1 VSNNTRIVVAYD
13 GSLHA
18 DDALVLARRLANVT
32 GGSLE
37 LAHVYHTHPVQHGAE
52 SSHAGREVF
61 LRRRAEQLLAS
72 GAERAGDPTL
82 RRHVVAAT
90 TTATGLR
97 ELAAREGVDILVFG
111 SASDATP
118 GRVHPGSAARRLLQ
132 NGPSAL
138 AFAPV
143 GYGAGAEARLSTLA
157 AIEDDAAGSAR
168 RTATVLAELAA
179 GRVVEGEQ
187 ADLLVLGSRPGAPER
202 TLQVSPAAERAI
214 QRAASPVLVMPRTSA
229 LDLEASRA
237 AV

>member
-61 LRRRAEQLLAS
+61 RRQVA
-72 GAERAGDPTL
+72 
-82 RRHVVAAT
+82 AAT

-168 RTATVLAELAA
+168 RTATMLAELAA
-179 GRVVEGEQ
+179 GRVVDGEQ

-214 QRAASPVLVMPRTSA
+214 QRAASPVLVVPRTSA